1 MLVYF
6 QTFAVQDSEILS
18 ANNTRT
24 LSFFMAQLP
33 DIESLINECRY
44 EATRSSGSGGQNVN
58 KVSTKVILI
67 FNVLESNVLDDEQ
80 KGIFLSE
87 LHTRI
92 SKHGIFRISSGRER
106 TQLANRKTVTDK
118 FVTLVQKAFET
129 EEERIATKPTRSSK
143 LRRVETK
150 KALSEK
156 KSSRSQRFED
166 EMD

>member
-1 MLVYF
+1 LLVYF

-24 LSFFMAQLP
+24 LFFSMAQLP

-80 KGIFLSE
+80 KGVFLSE